1 MRDSKFLR
9 ALNLQTNSIPPIWFM
24 RQAGRYLPEYQK
36 IRKNY
41 SNFLDM
47 CKQPKTCAE
56 LALQPID
63 RFDLDAS
70 ILFSDILTIPDALN
84 LGLAFNEGEGPK
96 FSNPI
101 SSPQDIKNLIPFD
114 INALGYVFKAVEET
128 KKLLPKDLPLIG
140 FCGSP
145 WTLVAYSIEGGGSKD
160 FKKTK
165 SFMKEHPEE
174 LKEFLDILSNACYEY
189 LRQQVLSGVNALQ
202 IFDSWADLL
211 SGNDLENFSLQ
222 YTRRLTSLLKA
233 DPITSNIPIILFEK
247 APKKN
252 IIEIVFEDIAC
263 VSLYWQEDIGSVNEV
278 LRNKYAIQG
287 NLDPKVLLGSDESI
301 WNETQKICSVMN
313 EYPGFIFNLGHGI
326 TPDINPDKVQV
337 MIDALRAEAS

>member
-1 MRDSKFLR
+1 MKNSKFLR
-9 ALNLQTNSIPPIWFM
+9 ALNLQTHSIPPVWFM

-63 RFDLDAS
+63 RFSLDAS

-84 LGLAFNEGEGPK
+84 LGLAFHEGEGPK

-101 SSPQDIKNLIPFD
+101 SSPQDIKKLISFD
-114 INALGYVFKAVEET
+114 VNAIGYVFKAVEET
-128 KKLLPKDLPLIG
+128 KNLLPKDLPLIG

-145 WTLVAYSIEGGGSKD
+145 WTLAAYSIEGGGSKD

-165 SFMKEHPEE
+165 SFMANHPTE
-174 LKEFLDILSNACYEY
+174 LQEFLEILSNACYEY

-211 SGNDLENFSLQ
+211 SGNDLERFSLK
-222 YTRRLTSLLKA
+222 YTRMLTHLLKTDPVTA
-233 DPITSNIPIILFEK
+233 DIPIILFEK
-247 APKKN
+247 SPNKK
-252 IIEIVFEDIAC
+252 ITDILFEEITCA
-263 VSLYWQEDIGSVNEV
+263 SLYWQEDLESVAKDF
-278 LRNKYAIQG
+278 RDKYAIQG
-287 NLDPKVLLGSDESI
+287 NLDPKVLLKSDESI
-301 WNETQKICSVMN
+301 WHETQKICNIMK

-326 TPDINPDKVQV
+326 TPDIDPNKVKV
-337 MIDALRAEAS
+337 MIDALRQ

>member
-1 MRDSKFLR
+1 MKNSKFLR
-9 ALNLQTNSIPPIWFM
+9 ALNLQSHSIPPVWFM

-63 RFDLDAS
+63 RFGLDAS

-84 LGLAFNEGEGPK
+84 LGLAFHEGEGPK

-101 SSPQDIKNLIPFD
+101 SSPQDIKELIPFD
-114 INALGYVFKAVEET
+114 VNAIGYVFKAVEET
-128 KKLLPKDLPLIG
+128 KNLLPKDLPLIG

-145 WTLVAYSIEGGGSKD
+145 WTLAAYSIEGGGSKD

-165 SFMKEHPEE
+165 SFMKNHPTE
-174 LKEFLDILSNACYEY
+174 LQEFLEILSNACYEY

-211 SGNDLENFSLQ
+211 SENNLERYSLK
-222 YTRRLTSLLKA
+222 YTRMLVHLLKTDPVTA
-233 DPITSNIPIILFEK
+233 DIPIILFEK
-247 APKKN
+247 SPNKK
-252 IIEIVFEDIAC
+252 ITDILFEEITCA
-263 VSLYWQEDIGSVNEV
+263 SLYWQEDLESVAKDF
-278 LRNKYAIQG
+278 RDKYAIQG
-287 NLDPKVLLGSDESI
+287 NLDPKVLLQSDESI
-301 WNETQKICSVMN
+301 WYETQKICNIMK

-326 TPDINPDKVQV
+326 TPDIDPKKVKV
-337 MIDALRAEAS
+337 MIDSLRQ